1 MNRTIILNKIIEK
14 YGFEKYLEIGVCN
27 PATNFNKIHCPIKHG
42 VDNGLEYR
50 KNPVKYP
57 MTSDEFFTRLNHG
70 DLDIAKNYKWDVI
83 FIDGLHTAEQ
93 VERDVKNAIQHIK
106 RKGFIVLH
114 DCNPPT
120 FENQTET
127 NNGGAWNGTVWKA
140 WLKFREQYKSTTID
154 CDWGVGIMTTKL
166 KQTDINITDDYNTFD
181 TNREGLLNL
190 ISPDEFEDWIEK
202 AY

>member
-1 MNRTIILNKIIEK
+1 MNRTIIINKIIERF
-14 YGFEKYLEIGVCN
+14 GFEKYLEIGVCN
-27 PATNFNKIHCPIKHG
+27 PATNFNKIHCAIKHG
-42 VDNGLEYR
+42 VDNGKEYR

-93 VERDVKNAIQHIK
+93 VERDVLNSLKHIK
-106 RKGFIVLH
+106 KKGFIILH

-120 FENQTET
+120 FEHQTET

-140 WLKFREQYKSTTID
+140 WLKFREEYKTVTID

-166 KQTDINITDDYNTFD
+166 QANDIIATEDYHEFD
-181 TNREGLLNL
+181 QNRTQLLNL
-190 ISPDEFEDWIEK
+190 IEPNQFEDWIEK